1 MYLSECGGFLTSPE
15 GSFSYPNTPGHD
27 QYDHEVSCAWVI
39 RVDGSK
45 VSYRVYF
52 VSVISLSTGSLH
64 LTLKNPCNFR
74 GLHK

>member
-1 MYLSECGGFLTSPE
+1 MCVSECGGFLSSPE

-45 VSYRVYF
+45 VRYSIYIKE
-52 VSVISLSTGSLH
+52 ISLLC
-64 LTLKNPCNFR
+64 LCNVIVDR
-74 GLHK
+74 